1 MFTGPNIVK
10 NGLVLWLDAANTK
23 SYPGSGTT
31 WTDMSG
37 NNRNFT
43 LVNGPTYNS
52 ANGGSIVFDGT
63 NDIATLNIASDNP
76 MKIQNFIFA
85 NHTYE
90 VWFNL
95 STLTPSLVDNTEVI
109 QALITWP
116 GFHNGIFIVR
126 SSPTSSVS
134 LLTNYL
140 VNSTLTNAF
149 SVDTDVTNTLRPN
162 AWFCVH
168 DIINY
173 SATQSLA
180 YINGTNL
187 YVTGSVP
194 VSSMTSAQGNPPNV
208 INIGGARITDN
219 YKWLMQNGRI
229 ACVRLY
235 NRALSASEV
244 QQNYNATKARFG
256 L

>member
-95 STLTPSLVDNTEVI
+95 STLTPSLVDNTETI

-116 GFHNGIFIVR
+116 GNHNGIFIFR

-140 VNSTLTNAF
+140 YNSTTTNLF
-149 SVDTDVTNTLRPN
+149 TVTTDVTNILRPN

-173 SATQSLA
+173 SATQSSA
-180 YINGTNL
+180 YINGNNL

-194 VSSMTSAQGNPPNV
+194 TSSMTSAQGNPPNV
-208 INIGGARITDN
+208 INIGGARISSG
-219 YKWLMQNGRI
+219 YHWLLQNGRI

-235 NRALSASEV
+235 NRALSQAEV
-244 QQNYNATKARFG
+244 QQNYNATKVRFG